1 MSFPIKTYV
10 VQKNYVY
17 SLIKAKN
24 FKRMKIIDVYEINLK
39 LIKQSNLWNYY
50 MVNTPLR
57 LDFMNQI
64 NIKTLN
70 NLL

>member
-39 LIKQSNLWNYY
+39 LIKQSNL
-50 MVNTPLR
+50 
-57 LDFMNQI
+57 
-64 NIKTLN
+64 
-70 NLL
+70 